1 MAKHSNKTSKKL
13 VPLPVGNYSLGSP
26 DFGRPKVKEY
36 PEFISVLL
44 KAVEHFGINASKGI
58 YPKKEELVTYFMQ
71 LRLSTGSLISLR
83 QAQALATFCRPA
95 GAMKGGNKKV
105 KGEG

>member
-1 MAKHSNKTSKKL
+1 MAKHSSQTSKKL
-13 VPLPVGNYSLGSP
+13 VPLQAEKYSLSSP
-26 DFGRPKVKEY
+26 TFGRPKMKEY

-44 KAVEHFGINASKGI
+44 KAVEHFGIDASEGI
-58 YPKKEELVTYFMQ
+58 YPKKNELVAYFMQ

-105 KGEG
+105 KREG